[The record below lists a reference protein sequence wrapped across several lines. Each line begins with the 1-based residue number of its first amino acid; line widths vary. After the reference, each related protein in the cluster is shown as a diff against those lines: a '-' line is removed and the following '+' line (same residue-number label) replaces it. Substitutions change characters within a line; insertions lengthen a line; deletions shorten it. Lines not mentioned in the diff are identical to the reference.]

1 MAATPCGTSTPN
13 ERQPPAHGILDSPH
27 AAKDTATI
35 VLAQR
40 TLTSGPPWL
49 DTAISWALLYRAAA
63 GTQPETLRLFR
74 PARVVAL
81 GPSDRLS
88 PGFDAA
94 RVAARAAGFTAVD
107 RLAGGRAALFHEQT
121 IAFAWTVPDTEARA
135 HIRER
140 YEAMSNL
147 IAQALRRLGVDA
159 RVGAVPGE
167 YCPGDYSV
175 NARGATKLMGVGQR
189 VFVHA
194 AHVGGVICVDGA
206 PLLRDVL
213 TPVYA
218 SLGLAWDPATSG
230 SVADE
235 LGEAGTGRLWD
246 TVFDAILDEVA
257 ANYPVE
263 DGALDSGLVGEA
275 WGYEEMLT
283 EQTAD
288 GPARR

>member
-1 MAATPCGTSTPN
+1 M
-13 ERQPPAHGILDSPH
+13 
-27 AAKDTATI
+27 
-35 VLAQR
+35 
-40 TLTSGPPWL
+40 TSGPPWL

-63 GTQPETLRLFR
+63 GAQQETLRLFR
-74 PARVVAL
+74 PARVLAF
-81 GPSDRLS
+81 GPSDRLA

-94 RVAARAAGFTAVD
+94 RSAARAAGFTPVD

-135 HIRER
+135 HIHER
-140 YEAMSNL
+140 YEAMADL

-159 RVGAVPGE
+159 NVGAVPRE
-167 YCPGDYSV
+167 YCPGEYSV
-175 NARGATKLMGVGQR
+175 NARGVTKLMGVGQR
-189 VFVHA
+189 VFVQA

-218 SLGLAWDPATSG
+218 ALGLDWDPATSG

-257 ANYPVE
+257 AHYPVE
-263 DGALDSGLVGEA
+263 EDTLDPTLLGEA
-275 WGYEEMLT
+275 WSYEAMLT
-283 EQTAD
+283 ERTTE
-288 GPARR
+288 GPQKR